1 MICNRKSTNS
11 LKNYMKQYEIGFN
24 SKRSFSL
31 TQRLLST
38 DLCQLTSVNCQLKTD
53 N

>member
-38 DLCQLTSVNCQLKTD
+38 DLCQLSTEN
-53 N
+53 